1 MTGER
6 KYASELWSKVLS
18 ELQKLVTEMA
28 YKQFFEPIVPLKAE
42 NGIFQLGVSDD
53 FFGTWLANNYSD
65 VISDCVSNIAGNS
78 MKIEFVAG
86 YVQEEE
92 EKAEEKVETDLFASG
107 TSSHTGSAMSVP
119 MTSHNK
125 IAPAPYTIPEKNAA
139 GKVSRQPK
147 GKPHSG
153 TKTANPPAMPSIR
166 TELAGEY
173 ENDGREKMEEVCV
186 LRPDFTFD
194 NYIVGEEN
202 RYAYSAAMTAAQ
214 NQGVYNPLYIYGS
227 TGMGKTHLIQA
238 VANYVRKN
246 NPAAVVRYVT
256 CEAFLNAYLDS
267 LHNKSKFHSHFEF
280 RNYFRAVDLLLIDDV
295 HQLAGKEQLQEE
307 FFNTFNTL
315 HNANSQII
323 LTSDKRPSEIP
334 GLEARLV
341 SRFESG
347 LTTQITAPTF
357 ETRLSILQHAQAS
370 QSVKFSSDILL
381 YVAERVSSSIR
392 SLKAALLRLVA
403 FASMTQ
409 SEVSISLAEELLGD
423 MLDKEAENAR
433 VSIESI
439 QKTVADHFGIRVPD
453 ITGSKRPKNIAEP
466 RMIAM
471 YLSRQMTDH
480 SLVEIGAAF
489 GGRNHATVLHAVNQI
504 TEDAE
509 GDEEFRRTLS
519 VLKRKIK
526 G

>member
-6 KYASELWSKVLS
+6 RFASELWSQALAGLK
-18 ELQKLVTEMA
+18 KIVTEVA
-28 YKQFFEPIVPLKAE
+28 YRQFIEPIVPLSVKE
-42 NGIFQLGVSDD
+42 DTFLLGVSDD
-53 FFGTWLANNYSD
+53 FFADWLANNYSE
-65 VISDCVSNIAGNS
+65 VISDSISKASGRS
-78 MKIEFVAG
+78 IKIEFVSG
-86 YVQEEE
+86 YTSSEQEETLSSAQ
-92 EKAEEKVETDLFASG
+92 EKAKDTQSAPELSSG
-107 TSSHTGSAMSVP
+107 KSKPVSAGTPKTRKGKRPSQPPLQQFSVSVP
-119 MTSHNK
+119 SRTNEEYRDD
-125 IAPAPYTIPEKNAA
+125 YTNEMCGI
-139 GKVSRQPK
+139 
-147 GKPHSG
+147 
-153 TKTANPPAMPSIR
+153 
-166 TELAGEY
+166 
-173 ENDGREKMEEVCV
+173 
-186 LRPDFTFD
+186 RPDFTFD
-194 NYIVGEEN
+194 NYVVGEEN
-202 RYAYSAAMTAAQ
+202 RYAFSAAMTAAQ

-227 TGMGKTHLIQA
+227 TGMGKTHLIQS
-238 VANYVRKN
+238 VANYVREH
-246 NPAAVVRYVT
+246 NPSAVVRYVT

-280 RNYFRAVDLLLIDDV
+280 RNYFREVDLLLIDDV

-357 ETRLSILQHAQAS
+357 ETRLSILRHAQEI
-370 QSVKFSSDILL
+370 QSVKFSSDILQ

-489 GGRNHATVLHAVNQI
+489 GGRNHATVLHAVNQV

>member
-6 KYASELWSKVLS
+6 KLASELWDKTLDSLREIVS
-18 ELQKLVTEMA
+18 EMT
-28 YKQFFEPIVPLKAE
+28 YRQFIEPIVPLSVE
-42 NGIFQLGVSDD
+42 EDLFQLGVSDD
-53 FFGTWLANNYSD
+53 FFAQWLADNYLD
-65 VISDCVSNIAGNS
+65 VIEESISKVLGKP
-78 MKIEFVAG
+78 MKVRFVPG
-86 YVQEEE
+86 YAPEKKEGPAPEEE
-92 EKAEEKVETDLFASG
+92 S
-107 TSSHTGSAMSVP
+107 
-119 MTSHNK
+119 
-125 IAPAPYTIPEKNAA
+125 
-139 GKVSRQPK
+139 
-147 GKPHSG
+147 
-153 TKTANPPAMPSIR
+153 
-166 TELAGEY
+166 AGEPLPAQ
-173 ENDGREKMEEVCV
+173 EVSSQIPALRTSRRGKKGTQTETPPQEADTDTPEEEGSEEFRKSLDDEVCRI
-186 LRPDFTFD
+186 RPEFTFD
-194 NYIVGEEN
+194 NFVVGEEN
-202 RYAYSAAMTAAQ
+202 RYAFSAAMTAAQ

-238 VANYVRKN
+238 VANYVREH
-246 NPAAVVRYVT
+246 NPHAVVRYVT

-267 LHNKSKFHSHFEF
+267 LRFKSKFHSHFEF
-280 RNYFRAVDLLLIDDV
+280 RSYFREVDLLLIDDV

-315 HNANSQII
+315 HNSNSQII

-357 ETRLSILQHAQAS
+357 ETRLSILQHAQRVQA
-370 QSVKFSSDILL
+370 VKLSSDILQF
-381 YVAERVSSSIR
+381 VAERVSSSIR
-392 SLKAALLRLVA
+392 VLKAALLRLVA
-403 FASMTQ
+403 YSSITRK
-409 SEVSISLAEELLGD
+409 EVSLSLAEELLGD
-423 MLDKEAENAR
+423 QLDEEAENAR

-439 QKTVADHFGIRVPD
+439 QKTVAEHFGIRVPD
-453 ITGSKRPKNIAEP
+453 ITGSKRPKNIAGP

-504 TEDAE
+504 TENAE

-519 VLKRKIK
+519 ALKRKIK

>member
-6 KYASELWSKVLS
+6 KYAAELWSKALA
-18 ELQKLVTEMA
+18 ELRKLVTEMA

-53 FFGTWLANNYSD
+53 FFGDWLANNYSD
-65 VISDCVSNIAGNS
+65 VISDCVSNVAGS
-78 MKIEFVAG
+78 VMKIEFVSG
-86 YVQEEE
+86 HVQEEKQE
-92 EKAEEKVETDLFASG
+92 ELFVSDSSPSSAAPQEENTPAPFSLTEKKHTGRAPRPGKSRAAVPPASANTAFEKASFRNTVDRYGDDE
-107 TSSHTGSAMSVP
+107 
-119 MTSHNK
+119 
-125 IAPAPYTIPEKNAA
+125 
-139 GKVSRQPK
+139 Q
-147 GKPHSG
+147 
-153 TKTANPPAMPSIR
+153 
-166 TELAGEY
+166 
-173 ENDGREKMEEVCV
+173 EKMEEVCV

-202 RYAYSAAMTAAQ
+202 RYAFSAAMTAAQ

-246 NPAAVVRYVT
+246 NPSAVVRYVT

-280 RNYFRAVDLLLIDDV
+280 RNYFREVDLLLIDDV

-357 ETRLSILQHAQAS
+357 ETRLSILQHAQEN

-509 GDEEFRRTLS
+509 GDEDFRRTLS

>member
-1 MTGER
+1 MTGEL
-6 KYASELWSKVLS
+6 KNASELWSMALA
-18 ELQKLVTEMA
+18 ELRKDIDEVA
-28 YKQFFEPIVPLKAE
+28 YRQFIEPMVPLAMNEEE
-42 NGIFQLGVSDD
+42 NEFTVGVSDD
-53 FFGTWLANNYSD
+53 FLAAWLTNNYAD
-65 VISDCVSNIAGNS
+65 EIAS
-78 MKIEFVAG
+78 CLSAVAG
-86 YVQEEE
+86 KTVKISFTSGYTGEEKNTEEE
-92 EKAEEKVETDLFASG
+92 TGTVQTPSGEAALPASAPAKEEK
-107 TSSHTGSAMSVP
+107 
-119 MTSHNK
+119 
-125 IAPAPYTIPEKNAA
+125 KNSAA
-139 GKVSRQPK
+139 GKKQIAVSAARMENPAEKTDTAGGNTLPEFSKENSRSGK
-147 GKPHSG
+147 GG
-153 TKTANPPAMPSIR
+153 II
-166 TELAGEY
+166 
-173 ENDGREKMEEVCV
+173 DEVCV
-186 LRPDFTFD
+186 IRPDFTFD

-202 RYAYSAAMTAAQ
+202 RYAFSAAMTAAQ

-238 VANYVRKN
+238 VANYVRIN
-246 NPAAVVRYVT
+246 NPSAVVRYVT

-280 RNYFRAVDLLLIDDV
+280 RNYFREVDLLLIDDV

-357 ETRLSILQHAQAS
+357 ETRLSILQHAQKI
-370 QSVKFSSDILL
+370 QSVKFSSDILQ

-403 FASMTQ
+403 FASMTRSQ
-409 SEVSISLAEELLGD
+409 ISISLAEELLGD
-423 MLDKEAENAR
+423 MLDKEAENAK

-439 QKTVADHFGIRVPD
+439 QKTVADHFGIRIPD
-453 ITGSKRPKNIAEP
+453 ITGSKRPRNIAEP

-489 GGRNHATVLHAVNQI
+489 GGRNHATVLHAVNQV

-509 GDEEFRRTLS
+509 NNEEFRRTLS

>member
-1 MTGER
+1 MIGEL
-6 KYASELWSKVLS
+6 KNASELWSMALA
-18 ELQKLVTEMA
+18 ELRKDIDEVA
-28 YKQFFEPIVPLKAE
+28 YRQFIEPMVPLHVNEEDAV
-42 NGIFQLGVSDD
+42 FTVGVSDD
-53 FFGTWLANNYSD
+53 FLAAWLTNSYADEIASC
-65 VISDCVSNIAGNS
+65 IST
-78 MKIEFVAG
+78 VAG
-86 YVQEEE
+86 KVMKVSFTSGYTEE
-92 EKAEEKVETDLFASG
+92 EKSAEEEKNTL
-107 TSSHTGSAMSVP
+107 SVP
-119 MTSHNK
+119 VSSGESVQAASSPK
-125 IAPAPYTIPEKNAA
+125 SEK
-139 GKVSRQPK
+139 K
-147 GKPHSG
+147 GKRKQENTTAVPVEKSG
-153 TKTANPPAMPSIR
+153 PADILPEFSK
-166 TELAGEY
+166 
-173 ENDGREKMEEVCV
+173 ENSRSGKGIIDEVCV
-186 LRPDFTFD
+186 IRPDFTFD

-202 RYAYSAAMTAAQ
+202 RYAFSAAMTAAQ

-238 VANYVRKN
+238 VANYVRTN
-246 NPAAVVRYVT
+246 NPSAVVRYVT

-280 RNYFRAVDLLLIDDV
+280 RNYFREVDLLLIDDV

-357 ETRLSILQHAQAS
+357 ETRLSILQHAQKI
-370 QSVKFSSDILL
+370 QSVKFSSDILQ

-403 FASMTQ
+403 FASMTR
-409 SEVSISLAEELLGD
+409 SEISISLAEELLGD
-423 MLDKEAENAR
+423 MLDKEAENAK

-439 QKTVADHFGIRVPD
+439 QKTVADHFGIRLPD
-453 ITGSKRPKNIAEP
+453 ITGSKRPRNIAEP

-489 GGRNHATVLHAVNQI
+489 GGRNHATVLHAVNQV

-509 GDEEFRRTLS
+509 NNEEFRRTLS